1 MAREST
7 MSTEDSG
14 RHTVFV
20 GAHIPLPF
28 YEFLVEEAEMVGVS
42 RSEMLR
48 QMLADRYNH
57 RQGVSREERHDEP

>member
-1 MAREST
+1 

-14 RHTVFV
+14 RLTVFV

-28 YEFLVEEAEMVGVS
+28 YELLVEEAETVGVS

-48 QMLADRYNH
+48 RMLADRYSH
-57 RQGVSREERHDEP
+57 QQGASREERHDEP